1 VALVPL
7 VSRFG
12 SRHHLVV
19 PTSLAILLARSL
31 VISADYVHAGSYLTS
46 ADGLRRQVAIVAAA
60 LSMSPALAVS
70 LAPYLGAAGPVV
82 GTVCGGAAALLA
94 TFVLANRESLVADL
108 QRVRERTGRD
118 LCSKVFDRD
127 NRVQQLGGTST
138 DDAHRRESTRKQ
150 L

>member
-1 VALVPL
+1 MALVPL
-7 VSRFG
+7 VSRFV
-12 SRHHLVV
+12 SAHHLVV
-19 PTSLAILLARSL
+19 PSSLAILLALSL
-31 VISADYVHAGSYLTS
+31 VISVDYVHASSCLTS
-46 ADGLRRQVAIVAAA
+46 ADGLWRQVPIVTAA
-60 LSMSPALAVS
+60 LSISPALTVS
-70 LAPYLGAAGPVV
+70 LAPYLGAAGPVG

-138 DDAHRRESTRKQ
+138 DDAHRRESTRRD